1 MKIFRKIRKM
11 LVEDRRKCYKTG
23 KSALLYSVL
32 DMKSSLFF
40 LVIIRNYFCFK
51 PSGCNFFKFSLGLGS
66 ALSSSSL
73 HYS

>member
-40 LVIIRNYFCFK
+40 LVN
-51 PSGCNFFKFSLGLGS
+51 L
-66 ALSSSSL
+66 
-73 HYS
+73 